1 MTCTPFSEHNGSAH
15 SASPSS
21 HPCSGPAP
29 RLLRF
34 TTTRSDATAFSCGA
48 RRATEDQRRGE
59 LSAADV
65 RVGGG
70 AGRGQP
76 VGVVADDVIAGV
88 KVDLQQ
94 RPTEV
99 GTLAQ
104 LVADGTS
111 RSPVG
116 SSARPR
122 SSTPHCYHPCS
133 SASPP
138 SPQPCPPI
146 TRSSTSWG
154 DLPIGWTCV
163 SEPWAAARSS
173 SLDAAAAQATPAHNE
188 MAHARFLCPAV
199 HLWSLG
205 SL

>member
-1 MTCTPFSEHNGSAH
+1 MTCTPFLEHNGSAH
-15 SASPSS
+15 NASPSS
-21 HPCSGPAP
+21 RPCSGPAP

-34 TTTRSDATAFSCGA
+34 TTTRSDAIAFSCGA
-48 RRATEDQRRGE
+48 RRATEDQRRGV

-76 VGVVADDVIAGV
+76 VAAVANDVIAGV
-88 KVDLQQ
+88 KEDLQQ

-104 LVADGTS
+104 VVADGRS

-122 SSTPHCYHPCS
+122 SSTPHCYHSCS
-133 SASPP
+133 FASPP

-154 DLPIGWTCV
+154 DFSDWMDL
-163 SEPWAAARSS
+163 
-173 SLDAAAAQATPAHNE
+173 
-188 MAHARFLCPAV
+188 
-199 HLWSLG
+199 HL
-205 SL
+205 